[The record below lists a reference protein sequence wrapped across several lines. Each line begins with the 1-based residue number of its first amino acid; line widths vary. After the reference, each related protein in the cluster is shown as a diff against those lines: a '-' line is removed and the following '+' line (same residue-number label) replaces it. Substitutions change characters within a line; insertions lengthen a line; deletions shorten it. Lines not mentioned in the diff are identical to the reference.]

1 MMLSLLQETLAA
13 DGGAAALAQGDAG
26 GPSGPLSVL
35 LLAVVQGVAEFLP
48 ISSSGHLVL
57 GRIALGMREAGLA
70 LDVALHVGT
79 LVAVAIA
86 FWPDVRRLFVDLRAG
101 RLRMWLWL
109 VVATIPAGLVG
120 IFLGDMFEAASRS
133 ARAAAYGLFAT
144 SAALLLG
151 ERARRRFEAARA
163 LSDGLGEGRAP
174 SAATAVDNGG
184 DDDDGFGR
192 PSFGLALYL
201 GCAQACAIWPGLSR
215 SGSTIS
221 AGFVRGLSATQ
232 AARLS
237 FLMSLPAVSGA
248 AVKTLPDALEHGFG
262 EVSAAWVTVG
272 AAVSAVVGYLALKTL
287 LLVLRKG
294 SFPYFA
300 AYTAALGVAALVFG

>member
-1 MMLSLLQETLAA
+1 MLSLLQDPT
-13 DGGAAALAQGDAG
+13 ALADAAHT

-35 LLAVVQGVAEFLP
+35 LLAVVQGLAEFLP
-48 ISSSGHLVL
+48 ISSSGHLTL
-57 GRIALGMREAGLA
+57 GRLALGLKEAGLA

-79 LVAVAIA
+79 LLAVIA
-86 FWPDVRRLFVDLRAG
+86 AYWTDVKHLFLDLFAG
-101 RLRMWLWL
+101 RLRMWGWL
-109 VVATIPAGLVG
+109 ILATVPAGLVG
-120 IFLGDMFEAASRS
+120 VFLGDVFEAASHS
-133 ARAAAYGLFAT
+133 ARAAAFGLFAT

-151 ERARRRFEAARA
+151 ERARRRFERAGAA
-163 LSDGLGEGRAP
+163 SDGDTGDYWGAP
-174 SAATAVDNGG
+174 
-184 DDDDGFGR
+184 
-192 PSFGLALYL
+192 PFGLALYL

-221 AGFVRGLSATQ
+221 AGFVRGFSAVQ

-248 AVKTLPDALEHGFG
+248 AIKTLPDALEHGFG
-262 EVSAAWVTVG
+262 EVSPGWVVVG
-272 AAVSAVVGYLALKTL
+272 ACVSAVVGFLALKTL

-300 AYTAALGVAALVFG
+300 AYTAALGVLALVLAA